1 MRASA
6 GTLALLL
13 SLLLL
18 LPVPAR
24 AGSVAGSVIDRTAD
38 EPVAGA
44 QVVLFVSGSGS
55 LIAEATSDEQGRFRF
70 EDVGP
75 GEYAIG
81 VTHLEVP
88 YVERQIRVT
97 EASPDA
103 TADLHVYQTTTSD
116 EEVSIRADHLLLRS
130 SEDAVEVTEFVVF
143 YNAGDRSYLGEASP
157 ASPTGHGLTLPLPE
171 GYSELGA
178 SPGLQERIF
187 SRSGSSFRL
196 ALPLPPGPTQISFA
210 YRVPYGPFGA
220 RLDRRFTMAVQ
231 SVNVAVPNEG
241 SWEVHSEDLGRT
253 SIADL
258 GERSFI
264 VAAGGPFPE
273 GREIEAR
280 VTAGGTL
287 GGGLPTGRAAS
298 ALGGV
303 LLAALGL
310 AWILMQKGTPA

>member
-1 MRASA
+1 MRAIT

-24 AGSVAGSVIDRTAD
+24 AGSVAGTVTDRTAD

-55 LIAEATSDEQGRFRF
+55 VTGQATSDDQGRFRF
-70 EDVGP
+70 KDVGP

-88 YVERQIRVT
+88 YVQRQIRIT

-103 TADLHVYQTTTSD
+103 TADLQVYQTTTSD
-116 EEVSIRADHLLLRS
+116 EAVSIRADHLLLQP
-130 SEDAVEVTEFVVF
+130 SEDAVQVTEFVVF
-143 YNAGDRSYLGEASP
+143 YNDGDRSYLGDASP

-187 SRSGSSFRL
+187 SRSEAAFRL
-196 ALPLPPGPTQISFA
+196 ALPLAPGPTQISFT
-210 YRVPYGPFGA
+210 YRVPHGPLGA
-220 RLDRRFTMAVQ
+220 RLDRRFTLAVQ
-231 SVNVAVPNEG
+231 GVNVAVPEEG

-253 SIADL
+253 STADL
-258 GERSFI
+258 GERNFI

-273 GREIEAR
+273 GHEIVAR
-280 VTAGGTL
+280 VSAGGTL
-287 GGGLPTGRAAS
+287 GSGLPTGRAAS

-303 LLAALGL
+303 LVAALGL
-310 AWILMQKGTPA
+310 AWILRQKGTPA